1 MICGYKIG
9 TQLNRVT
16 KYEGRESQFEGKFG
30 TFCTPP
36 PPPNPCSYPKS
47 QVLRKLK
54 ISLFC
59 LNGLDGT
66 TIEESS
72 FNQL

>member
-36 PPPNPCSYPKS
+36 PPKPMLLP
-47 QVLRKLK
+47 QVTSPSKAQDLIVLLK
-54 ISLFC
+54 WF
-59 LNGLDGT
+59 GWHHHRR
-66 TIEESS
+66 E
-72 FNQL
+72 FF

>member
-36 PPPNPCSYPKS
+36 PPKTHAPTPSHKS
-47 QVLRKLK
+47 
-54 ISLFC
+54 F
-59 LNGLDGT
+59 
-66 TIEESS
+66 ESS
-72 FNQL
+72 RSHCFA